1 MAEAVTEQVEEQAEG
16 QVEQQDGATQAQ
28 NVEMTEAVD
37 SGANAGDG
45 NLDLLLDISMSVNV
59 TLGKTQ
65 VPIKRLLQLGP
76 GSVLQMDKL
85 VDEPAEVYVQGNK
98 FATGNIVIVDGH
110 FAIRIKEVLGM

>member
-1 MAEAVTEQVEEQAEG
+1 MAQAVEEQEAAQEKG
-16 QVEQQDGATQAQ
+16 TQVQD
-28 NVEMTEAVD
+28 VELTEAADSGVD
-37 SGANAGDG
+37 SGDG
-45 NLDLLLDISMSVNV
+45 NLDLLLDITMSVNV

-98 FATGNIVIVDGH
+98 FATGNIVVVDGR
-110 FAIRIKEVLGM
+110 FAIRITDVLGM

>member
-1 MAEAVTEQVEEQAEG
+1 MAEAVEQEVTKEDQ
-16 QVEQQDGATQAQ
+16 T
-28 NVEMTEAVD
+28 TEAQDVELSEAADTGAD
-37 SGANAGDG
+37 SGDG
-45 NLDLLLDISMSVNV
+45 NLDLLLDITMSVNV

-98 FATGNIVIVDGH
+98 FATGNVVVVDGH
-110 FAIRIKEVLGM
+110 FAIRIVEVLGM

>member
-1 MAEAVTEQVEEQAEG
+1 MAEAVKEQEATQE
-16 QVEQQDGATQAQ
+16 DNATQAQ
-28 NVEMTEAVD
+28 SVEMTEAVD
-37 SGANAGDG
+37 SGADSGDG
-45 NLDLLLDISMSVNV
+45 NLDLLLDITMSINV

-65 VPIKRLLQLGP
+65 VPIRRLLQLGP